1 MSDLVRANTEDFVLL
16 GPLAGA
22 EIRAAVRMILACSGF
37 ASAETG
43 ADGFEAAGLGSDA
56 VGDGVGVI
64 GSVFTHREPAAIAF
78 VRKAQGAPSRCV
90 RKTAPDAVS
99 PAAGATLRFFSSS
112 SRCPGAARKTETT

>member
-56 VGDGVGVI
+56 VGDGVGVV

-78 VRKAQGAPSRCV
+78 VRIGN
-90 RKTAPDAVS
+90 
-99 PAAGATLRFFSSS
+99 AAGFAGAEILPRVVTRDRQKS
-112 SRCPGAARKTETT
+112 PGRAFEMREKDSAG